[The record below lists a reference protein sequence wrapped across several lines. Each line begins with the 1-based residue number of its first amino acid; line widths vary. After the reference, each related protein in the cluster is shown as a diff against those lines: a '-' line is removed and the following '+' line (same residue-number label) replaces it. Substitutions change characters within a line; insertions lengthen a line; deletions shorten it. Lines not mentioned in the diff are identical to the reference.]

1 MLELKSIRKLWGK
14 DKAQERPAFFEFLA
28 RYSIGEEEL
37 ARHFQAGNVR
47 PFTLE
52 PFYLG
57 TVGRANWLKGLK
69 EQYEVDTL
77 DLESADIS
85 PQVSGIVNRELSIGH
100 RLTCVEASE
109 RGLTLGMLD
118 PSDDEAVAA
127 VEQKTDFKVVRRVAV
142 LGNDLT
148 RFLEVMFG
156 SARVLEVSPRAIVDE
171 VIARAVAQGASDV
184 HFEPL
189 EDELIIRF
197 RKDGLLINSMDAK
210 EFAPKKILMQHLKA
224 ALPVVVKNKSGAA
237 GKTMNIAETQKAQD
251 GRIYL
256 PSGGI
261 DMRVSVL
268 PTSHGESIVI
278 RIHRPGEGQ
287 TLKDLGF
294 SPQVLARFEELVSA
308 PHGIFLVSGPTGSG
322 KTTTLYTVLR
332 RLNCPQK
339 KLLTIEDPVEYNVPG
354 VVQVQTSEAKG
365 VTFASTLRN
374 FLRHDP
380 DIIMVGEIRDNETAV
395 MAIEASLTGHLVLST
410 VHAND
415 AVRTIT
421 RIRDLGV
428 NPKLITSTCLGTMAQ
443 RLVRVNCPHCSNA
456 VPVDDRLA
464 RLAQKHGV
472 ALDADSVCA
481 GQGCLHC
488 NGTGFKGRTAIH
500 ELMVMSP
507 ELCTLVEGNGSDLD
521 LERVARQQGMRLLI
535 EDALEK
541 VAQGITTYDELR
553 RVTMV

>member
-1 MLELKSIRKLWGK
+1 MLELKSIRKFLGK
-14 DKAQERPAFFEFLA
+14 EKIQDRPEF
-28 RYSIGEEEL
+28 YSFLSKKGVSEEEL
-37 ARHFQAGNVR
+37 HRHFQAGNQR

-57 TVGRANWLKGLK
+57 SLGRKAWFEGLK
-69 EQYEVDTL
+69 QQYAVDAFDL
-77 DLESADIS
+77 DAADLS
-85 PQVSGIVNRELSIGH
+85 PQVASIVNRELSVTH
-100 RLTCVEASE
+100 RLTCVEATE
-109 RGLTLGMLD
+109 KGLTLGMLD
-118 PSDDEAVAA
+118 PSDEAAVAA
-127 VEQKTDFKVVRRVAV
+127 VEEKTDFKVVQRVAV
-142 LGNDLT
+142 LGTDL
-148 RFLEVMFG
+148 RQFLEVLFG
-156 SARVLEVSPRAIVDE
+156 SARMLEVSPRAIVDD
-171 VIARAVAQGASDV
+171 IISRAVAQGASDV

-189 EDELIIRF
+189 EDELIVRF
-197 RKDGLLINSMDAK
+197 RKDGLLINSLDAR
-210 EFAPKKILMQHLKA
+210 EFAPKKILLQHLKA

-256 PSGGI
+256 PSCGI

-278 RIHRPGEGQ
+278 RIHRPSEGQ
-287 TLKDLGF
+287 TLSDLGF
-294 SPQVLARFEELVSA
+294 CPHVLGRFEELLQA

-332 RLNCPQK
+332 RLNSPEK

-354 VVQVQTSEAKG
+354 VVQVQTCEAKG
-365 VTFASTLRN
+365 VTFVSTLRN

-380 DIIMVGEIRDNETAV
+380 DIIMVGEIRDRETGIMAV
-395 MAIEASLTGHLVLST
+395 EASLTGHLVLST

-428 NPKLITSTCLGTMAQ
+428 NSKLLTSTCLGTMAQ
-443 RLVRVNCPHCSNA
+443 RLVRLNCTHCSE
-456 VPVDDRLA
+456 PIRIDDRLK
-464 RLAQKHGV
+464 RLAERYDRPLHDGEV
-472 ALDADSVCA
+472 LA
-481 GQGCLHC
+481 GRGCVEC

-500 ELMVMSP
+500 ELMTMSP
-507 ELCTLVEGNGSDLD
+507 ELRTLIESGASDSD
-521 LERVARQQGMRLLI
+521 LERVAREQGMRLLI
-535 EDALEK
+535 EEALER
-541 VAQGITTYDELR
+541 VAQGLTTVEEVR